1 MVPHGLPLLPSHI
14 TGLRAYPLGPH
25 LPPSWRDLNPH
36 PLRFSLNSLWRAGVS
51 DLSALSDTKLI
62 LAEAAPGGIQ
72 LPPDLR
78 GRCWRFLVSLLV

>member
-14 TGLRAYPLGPH
+14 TGLRRLSTRAH

-36 PLRFSLNSLWRAGVS
+36 PLRFSLNSLWCAGVS
-51 DLSALSDTKLI
+51 DLSSLSDTKLI
-62 LAEAAPGGIQ
+62 PAEAAPGGIQ